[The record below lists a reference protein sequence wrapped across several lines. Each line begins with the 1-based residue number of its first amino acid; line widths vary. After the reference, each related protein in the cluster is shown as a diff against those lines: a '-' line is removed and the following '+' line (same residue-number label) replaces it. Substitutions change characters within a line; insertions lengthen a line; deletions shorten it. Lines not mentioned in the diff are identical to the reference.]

1 MCDPMTLAVG
11 SFAVAGAQTIAS
23 HQAAQKKAAALNNQ
37 RKAVYNENLRRAQE
51 SREQEMENYRQ
62 TTSGINRRIAE
73 ERIAAAQQRRQV
85 QLEGQADE
93 SARVAT
99 LAATGVRG
107 NVADLF
113 LGEAARSRDERIEA
127 INLNAGSAIRQ
138 LNLRREN
145 TEPTLVRDPIK
156 PGKVEGPGVA
166 SLAGNLA
173 GDAMGAAQTYR
184 SAGGSF
190 GGGSGGSG
198 GSSGSTP
205 ATRYNMGR
213 TYASNGGG
221 KFDFTGGTRSLRIG

>member
-1 MCDPMTLAVG
+1 MCNPLAIAG
-11 SFAVAGAQTIAS
+11 ASFAVGAAQTVAS
-23 HQAAQKKAAALNNQ
+23 HRSAQKKAKALNSQ

-51 SREQEMENYRQ
+51 SREKELENYRQ

-73 ERIAAAQQRRQV
+73 ERIAGAQQRRQV

-107 NVADLF
+107 NVADMF

-127 INLNAGSAIRQ
+127 INLNVGSAVRQ

-156 PGKVEGPGVA
+156 PGEVEGPGMA
-166 SLAGNLA
+166 GLALNLA
-173 GDAMGAAQTYR
+173 GDAVGAAQAYQT
-184 SAGGSF
+184 AGGQF
-190 GGGSGGSG
+190 GG
-198 GSSGSTP
+198 GSSGSSGSSP
-205 ATRYNMGR
+205 STRYDLGR
-213 TYASNGGG
+213 TYASNGRGR
-221 KFDFTGGTRSLRIG
+221 FDFTGGNRSLRIE